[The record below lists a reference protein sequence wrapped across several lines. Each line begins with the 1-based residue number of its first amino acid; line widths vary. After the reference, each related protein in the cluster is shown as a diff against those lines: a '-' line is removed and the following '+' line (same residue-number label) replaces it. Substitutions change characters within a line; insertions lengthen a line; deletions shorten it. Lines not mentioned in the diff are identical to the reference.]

1 MGTEPPHREGLEPHS
16 PPPAGPADLA
26 GVLPRRL
33 FLWFMDAPT
42 LHVLLVAALLSAV
55 ILWLDI
61 VVHAEIS
68 TGILYIIP
76 SLILGLRLDSP
87 KMLAISLLFAVL
99 REHFGSSPWEPE
111 WQGRLAYGLL
121 SFTGASLF
129 SGEFAKNR
137 RRAVE
142 HERELREHIRHRVDA
157 ETQLKALIES
167 SPAAIITL
175 DTSGRVLL
183 ANLAAEELFRLPA
196 GSLLGA
202 DIAPFLPVL
211 RGVLDSSSGS
221 QPYRTATNC
230 RARRANGESFLA
242 YVWFATYETRTGKRL
257 AAIITDSSEDLREWQ
272 ETSLQSLLRSTRV
285 LVGSVSHEIRNIC
298 AAISLVHANL
308 GRLPGVASTEDY
320 AALGTLA
327 QALARLA
334 TVELHSSN
342 ESDLE
347 LVSVPR
353 LLEEFRIVVAPA
365 VEAAE
370 VDFSLSVADDLPAV
384 FGDHHGLLQ
393 VLMNLF
399 RNSLRALED
408 CAVRRVEVSAVQ
420 EGAVVLIR
428 VRDSGP
434 GVVRPDRLFQPFQ
447 QGADAVGLGLF
458 VSRAIVR
465 AGGGELYHEPHSSG
479 CSMCLKLKLGSE
491 TDLVSE
497 LSLTEIPQ

>member
-1 MGTEPPHREGLEPHS
+1 MGTEPPHRQGLDPQLADS
-16 PPPAGPADLA
+16 AGAA
-26 GVLPRRL
+26 PRRL
-33 FLWFMDAPT
+33 LLWFMDGPAWQ
-42 LHVLLVAALLSAV
+42 VLLLAASLSAI

-76 SLILGLRLDSP
+76 SLIFGLRLSFW
-87 KMLAISLLFAVL
+87 KMLWVSILFSLL
-99 REHFGSSPWEPE
+99 REQFGSSPWEPE
-111 WQGRLAYGLL
+111 WFGRLCYGLL
-121 SFTGASLF
+121 SFVGASLF

-137 RRAVE
+137 RLAIAHELELHEQIRLRVE
-142 HERELREHIRHRVDA
+142 A
-157 ETQLKALIES
+157 EAQLEALIES

-175 DTSGRVLL
+175 DTSGRVVL
-183 ANLAAEELFRLPA
+183 ANQAAGELFRLPA
-196 GSLLGA
+196 GALLGT
-202 DIAPFLPVL
+202 DVTPFLPVL
-211 RGVLDSSSGS
+211 RGVLDSAGGE

-242 YVWFATYETRTGKRL
+242 YVWFATYDTRTGKRL

-308 GRLPGVASTEDY
+308 GRLPGVAATEDY
-320 AALGTLA
+320 SALGTLA

-334 TVELHSSN
+334 TVELHSAN

-347 LVSVPR
+347 IVNVPR

-370 VDFSLSVADDLPAV
+370 VEFSLSVADGLPTV

-408 CAVRRVEVSAVQ
+408 CAVRRVEVSASRAPSPA
-420 EGAVVLIR
+420 GDVVLIH

-479 CSMCLKLKLGSE
+479 CCMCLKLKLGSE
-491 TDLVSE
+491 PDPASE
-497 LSLTEIPQ
+497 LSLTEVPE